1 MQFISF
7 TVGFFQLACEVRFA
21 YTFPSSIEFM

>member
-1 MQFISF
+1 MQFTSF
-7 TVGFFQLACEVRFA
+7 TTGFFQLVYEVRFA